1 MARKRMNLA
10 DELRK
15 IESEERTIIS
25 EERRI
30 EDNESVLRGFEELG
44 LMRWKSYYILTAGAI
59 LLLALTFVT
68 SLWVMHDQ
76 LVEIK
81 ASTNTLSGQID
92 VIGNKMDSVE
102 AKINAATA
110 PREWCPVG
118 QTIQMANV
126 APGTGTAT
134 LRIVGKEMRSGK
146 EMCRGTIA
154 NTELGTKDV
163 YWDQTGNFEVV

>member
-1 MARKRMNLA
+1 MDLA

-15 IESEERTIIS
+15 IEAEERMILSEEK
-25 EERRI
+25 RI

-76 LVEIK
+76 LVDLE
-81 ASTNTLSGQID
+81 ASTNTLSSQMNVLGA
-92 VIGNKMDSVE
+92 KMDAVE
-102 AKINAATA
+102 AKIDAATA

-118 QTIQMANV
+118 QTIQMGAI
-126 APGTGTAT
+126 APGAGTAT
-134 LRIVGKEMRSGK
+134 LRIVGKETRSGK
-146 EMCRGTIA
+146 EMCRATIA